1 MRQALETLAAG
12 LVSGVVR
19 LLPRR
24 AALGFGRALGR
35 AWATLD
41 ARHVAIAEDNLRRA
55 FPAWDDARVG
65 AAARGVYAHFGRV
78 LLDILWMSGSNRG
91 AILRHVDVTGAEHVE
106 AALRAGRGALLVTAH
121 IGNWELHGVAHGF
134 LFGPIGVV
142 ARPLDNPSLD
152 ARLCDF
158 RRLPGNT
165 VIYKRRALAQVLG
178 LLRENRAV
186 AVVIDQNVQEGDGVF
201 VDFFGRKAATTTVAA
216 ALALKTGCALVPAR
230 TALDERG
237 RYRLVYEP
245 PVAAEAR
252 GDRGADLVRLT
263 QALTAVIEGWV
274 RETPDQWLW
283 MHRRWKTRPPGER
296 A

>member
-1 MRQALETLAAG
+1 VRRALETTAAG
-12 LVSGVVR
+12 LVSALVR
-19 LLPRR
+19 PLPRP
-24 AALGFGRALGR
+24 AALVFGRALGR
-35 AWATLD
+35 AWAALD

-55 FPAWDDARVG
+55 FPEWDGARVR

-78 LLDILWMSGSNRG
+78 LLDILWMSGRDRA
-91 AILRHVDVTGAEHVE
+91 AILRQVEVEGGEHVE
-106 AALRAGRGALLVTAH
+106 AAVRAGRGALLVTAH

-152 ARLCDF
+152 ARLCEF

-201 VDFFGRKAATTTVAA
+201 VDFFGRPAATTTVAA
-216 ALALKTGCALVPAR
+216 ALALKTGCALIPAR
-230 TALDERG
+230 ATLAADG
-237 RYRLVYEP
+237 RYRLVYET
-245 PVAAEAR
+245 PVPAEPR

-263 QALTAVIEGWV
+263 RDLTAVIERWV

-283 MHRRWKTRPPGER
+283 MHRRWKTRPPGES